1 MWVVAKYKPKE
12 FQKKFWIIFEDGKNI
27 NSQSTIKCTIDDME
41 SGISFYRGE
50 IDSKWILMEYDYKK
64 NLLTYKIPS
73 DFEKGKHTL
82 TVVVKDRMGNKTEYT
97 DNFTY

>member
-1 MWVVAKYKPKE
+1 
-12 FQKKFWIIFEDGKNI
+12 
-27 NSQSTIKCTIDDME
+27 
-41 SGISFYRGE
+41 
-50 IDSKWILMEYDYKK
+50 MEYDYKK